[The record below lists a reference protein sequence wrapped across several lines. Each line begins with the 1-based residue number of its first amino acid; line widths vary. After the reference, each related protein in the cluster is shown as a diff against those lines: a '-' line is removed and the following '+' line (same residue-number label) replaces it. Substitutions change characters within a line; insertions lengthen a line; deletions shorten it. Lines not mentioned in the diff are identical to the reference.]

1 MDIRQMSQV
10 VAIAQHGSFG
20 KAAAELGISQPTLS
34 KSIARLE
41 DELRFKLFD
50 RSGWRAQ
57 LTPLGAFVVERAE
70 RLVAQSQRFERE
82 VDLFALGE
90 FGEVRIGLG
99 PVLREEFMPRLAAE
113 IVRRHPRLQPTL
125 LSDGRT
131 GLLQGLAAGQFDLLF
146 VAEGADLA
154 ERSLLSFDVMRD
166 PAVAVAGPAHP
177 LAGRERISLEEFLQ
191 HPIAAS
197 ARGASAPP
205 AIFPLPHLSAP
216 GDFRPAV
223 VGNDIRTAISLA
235 QQGFCTYVGSG
246 HLLRAPLESGR
257 LVRLAVDFA
266 YEFHTVAA
274 MTAAAAHSPLLKR
287 IVGYAQ
293 EIGARLTAPAAP
305 PVPPGDSALDHAAAI
320 G

>member
-1 MDIRQMSQV
+1 MTQV

-20 KAAAELGISQPTLS
+20 KAAGELGISQPTLS

-41 DELRFKLFD
+41 DELGFKLFD

-57 LTPLGAFVVERAE
+57 LTPLGVFVVDRAE
-70 RLVAQSQRFERE
+70 RLIAQSRRFERE
-82 VDLFALGE
+82 IDLFALGE

-99 PVLREEFMPRLAAE
+99 PVLREEFMPQLAGE
-113 IVRRHPRLQPTL
+113 IIRRHPGLQPSL
-125 LSDGRT
+125 RSEGRI
-131 GLLQGLAAGQFDLLF
+131 GLLQGLASGDYDLLF
-146 VAEGADLA
+146 VADGADLA

-166 PAVAVAGPAHP
+166 PAIAVASPAHP
-177 LAGRERISLEEFLQ
+177 LAGRGRISLSEFLQ

-197 ARGASAPP
+197 ARAASSPP

-216 GDFRPAV
+216 ADFRPAV
-223 VGNDIRTAISLA
+223 VANDIRTCIALA

-246 HLLRAPLESGR
+246 HLLRAPIASGK
-257 LVRLAVDFA
+257 LVRLDVDFA

-274 MTAAAAHSPLLKR
+274 MSAASAHSPLLKR
-287 IVGYAQ
+287 IVAYAQ
-293 EIGARLTAPAAP
+293 AIGASLTTPADP
-305 PVPPGDSALDHAAAI
+305 PIPPGATALDHTAAI